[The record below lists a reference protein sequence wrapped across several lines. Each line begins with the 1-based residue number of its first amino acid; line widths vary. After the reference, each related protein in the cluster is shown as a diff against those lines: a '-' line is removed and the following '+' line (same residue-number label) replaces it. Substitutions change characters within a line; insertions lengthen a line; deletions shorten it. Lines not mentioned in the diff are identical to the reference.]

1 MSQRSSRVTRS
12 QSAQGVPL
20 TQPSD
25 NPDRPSTVRSEH
37 MTSLTELREQVLQMT
52 TEATEAINARISIPG
67 SYEDPDATIQ
77 AEPTIVI
84 GEGANPNESTTTEA
98 DIVQG
103 RSVPRSTV
111 ESVTDSDDAR
121 LSEDMGHTP
130 EPTEPAITTIATVE
144 APPST
149 EPAEAESSDRFWN
162 ARISIPAGGITES
175 TVRRRVPLDPNA
187 GIEDVNDPV
196 PPYAPPPLQIGMG
209 RYGPTNIPREERHLY
224 RAHPLSGVRSRITS
238 QEEAFEPRRPTPAP
252 RQIEAP
258 RPRRIEPRPRNPTPP
273 RSPSSP
279 SSSSSSS
286 SSTDESENQVPPREP
301 EEDNARN
308 DQDWNDDDYE
318 RLINGPIEDLRR
330 AAAREPALGFFF
342 RVIDDIKDQILEGI
356 TLQLQSQ
363 ETRQDTEAKTLN
375 TTLQQMTNSI
385 TKIEADLSNNRQ
397 QTESAAQNAWTA
409 ANSSQLAVNEL
420 VKIDTSIGKLSQQMK
435 DIVIA
440 MGTMGK
446 EVAKDLN
453 EQKDAIQ
460 RLREDTE
467 VLQET
472 LQVIEER
479 TSTTDIMDKDH
490 QWEPEAESSQ
500 TRKPKRQG
508 GLFPGDNPPGPPS
521 EPPSRGHTPHPRTPK
536 KPKPTENTP
545 EDIPKG
551 ARAKKPDAFSGKRG
565 QEAEI
570 FLMKMEIYFN
580 DYGTAFNDSR
590 KMATFLT
597 NMGEGEASKWAKPLM
612 RKILDQEQH
621 EYLANWIS
629 LKNAFLLAFSD
640 PMKKERA
647 IQNIHKLQ
655 QNGSAQS
662 YVTAFRTLMQELD
675 WDEHAFIDVFKKGL
689 KHNVQ
694 QELLKATITQ
704 DTSAF
709 SLEKWMEVAIRIDD
723 LLFTGRSLN
732 SNTNSN
738 QGNRDN
744 RSQPKATQAKV
755 GTVPPEILRDRRN
768 NGQCLKC
775 GRKGHMIRDCR
786 SKEWYP
792 GKKDEPVKG
801 KEAKIEEVK
810 DDKESSDS
818 ESEN

>member
-1 MSQRSSRVTRS
+1 
-12 QSAQGVPL
+12 
-20 TQPSD
+20 
-25 NPDRPSTVRSEH
+25 
-37 MTSLTELREQVLQMT
+37 MT
-52 TEATEAINARISIPG
+52 TEATEAINAGVSIPG
-67 SYEDPDATIQ
+67 SYEDPDATLQ
-77 AEPTIVI
+77 AQPTIVV

-98 DIVQG
+98 DIIQG

-111 ESVTDSDDAR
+111 ESVTDSDNAR

-130 EPTEPAITTIATVE
+130 EPTEPTPTTATVVE
-144 APPST
+144 APPSNK
-149 EPAEAESSDRFWN
+149 PAEAEPSDRFWN
-162 ARISIPAGGITES
+162 ARISIPAGGMIEP

-187 GIEDVNDPV
+187 GIEDEWEDMVQPTSLEKKGIYIDPI
-196 PPYAPPPLQIGMG
+196 PCQEYDPALQARKKRLDPYYPHQ
-209 RYGPTNIPREERHLY
+209 
-224 RAHPLSGVRSRITS
+224 
-238 QEEAFEPRRPTPAP
+238 
-252 RQIEAP
+252 
-258 RPRRIEPRPRNPTPP
+258 NPTPP

-286 SSTDESENQVPPREP
+286 SSSSTDEPEEQNPPEDPR
-301 EEDNARN
+301 EDNARN
-308 DQDWNDDDYE
+308 EQDWNDEDHE

-330 AAAREPALGFFF
+330 AAARELALGFFF
-342 RVIDDIKDQILEGI
+342 RVIDNIRDQILEGI

-375 TTLQQMTNSI
+375 TMLQQMTNSI
-385 TKIEADLSNNRQ
+385 TKIEADLSNNQQ
-397 QTESAAQNAWTA
+397 QTESTAQNAWTA

-420 VKIDTSIGKLSQQMK
+420 VKIETSIEKLSKQMN
-435 DIVIA
+435 DIVVA
-440 MGTMGK
+440 MGAMGK

-453 EQKDAIQ
+453 EQKDALE

-479 TSTTDIMDKDH
+479 TSTTNIMNKDH
-490 QWEPEAESSQ
+490 QREPVAESSQ
-500 TRKPKRQG
+500 AQKPKRQG

-536 KPKPTENTP
+536 KPKQTENAQD
-545 EDIPKG
+545 DIPKG
-551 ARAKKPDAFSGKRG
+551 AQAKKPNAFGGKRG

-580 DYGTAFNDSR
+580 DYGMAFTDSR

-621 EYLANWIS
+621 EYLTNWIS

-689 KHNVQ
+689 KHHVQ

-732 SNTNSN
+732 SNTNPN
-738 QGNRDN
+738 QGSCDN
-744 RSQPKATQAKV
+744 RSQPKTTQAKV
-755 GTVPPEILRDRRN
+755 GTVPPEILRERCN

-810 DDKESSDS
+810 DDKESSDL

>member
-1 MSQRSSRVTRS
+1 
-12 QSAQGVPL
+12 
-20 TQPSD
+20 
-25 NPDRPSTVRSEH
+25 
-37 MTSLTELREQVLQMT
+37 
-52 TEATEAINARISIPG
+52 
-67 SYEDPDATIQ
+67 
-77 AEPTIVI
+77 
-84 GEGANPNESTTTEA
+84 
-98 DIVQG
+98 
-103 RSVPRSTV
+103 
-111 ESVTDSDDAR
+111 
-121 LSEDMGHTP
+121 
-130 EPTEPAITTIATVE
+130 
-144 APPST
+144 
-149 EPAEAESSDRFWN
+149 
-162 ARISIPAGGITES
+162 
-175 TVRRRVPLDPNA
+175 
-187 GIEDVNDPV
+187 
-196 PPYAPPPLQIGMG
+196 MG

-224 RAHPLSGVRSRITS
+224 QAHPLSGVRSCITS
-238 QEEAFEPRRPTPAP
+238 QVEAPRPIRPAP
-252 RQIEAP
+252 TLRQIEAP
-258 RPRRIEPRPRNPTPP
+258 VPLRIEPRPRNPTPY
-273 RSPSSP
+273 RSPPSP

-286 SSTDESENQVPPREP
+286 SSAPEEPENPVPPEEP

-308 DQDWNDDDYE
+308 EQEWNEEEYE

-330 AAAREPALGFFF
+330 AATREPALGFFF

-356 TLQLQSQ
+356 TTQLQTQ

-420 VKIDTSIGKLSQQMK
+420 VKIETSIEKLSKQMN
-435 DIVIA
+435 DIVVA
-440 MGTMGK
+440 MGAMGK

-453 EQKDAIQ
+453 EQKNALQ

-490 QWEPEAESSQ
+490 QWEPVAESSQ
-500 TRKPKRQG
+500 AQKPKRQG

-536 KPKPTENTP
+536 KPKQTENTP

-597 NMGEGEASKWAKPLM
+597 NMGEGEASKWAKPLL

-621 EYLANWIS
+621 EYLVNWIS
-629 LKNAFLLAFSD
+629 LKNTFLLAFSD

-723 LLFTGRSLN
+723 LLFTGRNLN
-732 SNTNSN
+732 GNPNSN

-744 RSQPKATQAKV
+744 KTQNRTTQAKA
-755 GTVPPEILRDRRN
+755 GRVPLEIIRERRN
-768 NGQCLKC
+768 NNQCLKC
-775 GRKGHMIRDCR
+775 GYKGHMIKDCKA
-786 SKEWYP
+786 KEWYH
-792 GKKDEPVKG
+792 GKREEHIKG

>member
-1 MSQRSSRVTRS
+1 MSQRTSRVTRS

-25 NPDRPSTVRSEH
+25 NPDRPSIAGSER
-37 MTSLTELREQVLQMT
+37 MASLTELREQVLQMT
-52 TEATEAINARISIPG
+52 TEATEAINARVSIPG
-67 SYEDPDATIQ
+67 SYVDPDATIQ
-77 AEPTIVI
+77 AEPTIVV

-98 DIVQG
+98 DIIHG
-103 RSVPRSTV
+103 RSVPRTTI

-121 LSEDMGHTP
+121 YSEDMGHTP
-130 EPTEPAITTIATVE
+130 EHTELIQATASAQEAQPPAEPTEEEQAN
-144 APPST
+144 
-149 EPAEAESSDRFWN
+149 RFWN
-162 ARISIPAGGITES
+162 ARISIPSEPII
-175 TVRRRVPLDPNA
+175 RRRVPLDPAA
-187 GIEDVNDPV
+187 GIEDQLDPV
-196 PPYAPPPLQIGMG
+196 PPYAPPPLELGMG

-224 RAHPLSGVRSRITS
+224 QAHPLSGVRSRIPS
-238 QEEAFEPRRPTPAP
+238 QVEAPRPIRPAP
-252 RQIEAP
+252 TLRQIEAP
-258 RPRRIEPRPRNPTPP
+258 APLRIEPRPRNPTPY

-286 SSTDESENQVPPREP
+286 SSASEKPENQVPPEEP

-308 DQDWNDDDYE
+308 EQEWNEEEYE

-356 TLQLQSQ
+356 TTQLQTQ
-363 ETRQDTEAKTLN
+363 EARQDTEVKTLN

-385 TKIEADLSNNRQ
+385 TKIESDLSNNWQ

-409 ANSSQLAVNEL
+409 ANSAQLGVNEM
-420 VKIDTSIGKLSQQMK
+420 VKIEKSIEKLSKQMN

-440 MGTMGK
+440 MGAMGK

-453 EQKDAIQ
+453 EQKDALQ

-479 TSTTDIMDKDH
+479 TSSTDIMDKDH
-490 QWEPEAESSQ
+490 QWEPVAESSQ
-500 TRKPKRQG
+500 AKRPRRQG
-508 GLFPGDNPPGPPS
+508 RLFPGDNPPGPPS

-536 KPKPTENTP
+536 KPKPTESVE

-551 ARAKKPDAFSGKRG
+551 ARAKKPDAFNGKRG

-580 DYGTAFNDSR
+580 DYGTAFQDSR

-597 NMGEGEASKWAKPLM
+597 NMGEGEASKWAKPLL
-612 RKILDQEQH
+612 RKILDKETH
-621 EYLANWIS
+621 EYLANWNS
-629 LKNAFLLAFSD
+629 LKGAFLLAFSD

-655 QNGSAQS
+655 QTGSAQN
-662 YVTAFRTLMQELD
+662 YVTSFRTLMQELD

-723 LLFTGRSLN
+723 LLFTGRNLN
-732 SNTNSN
+732 SNLNSN

-744 RSQPKATQAKV
+744 RSQNRTTQAKA
-755 GTVPPEILRDRRN
+755 GRVPLEIIRERRN

-775 GRKGHMIRDCR
+775 GHKGHMIKDCK
-786 SKEWYP
+786 SKEWYH
-792 GKKDEPVKG
+792 GKREEHIKG
-801 KEAKIEEVK
+801 KEAKIEEAK

>member
-1 MSQRSSRVTRS
+1 MSQQTSRVTRS

-25 NPDRPSTVRSEH
+25 NPDRPSMVGSER
-37 MTSLTELREQVLQMT
+37 MASLTELRDQVLQMT
-52 TEATEAINARISIPG
+52 TEATEAINARVSIPG

-77 AEPTIVI
+77 AEPTIVV

-98 DIVQG
+98 DIIHG
-103 RSVPRSTV
+103 RSVPRTTV

-130 EPTEPAITTIATVE
+130 EHTEPVQTTVITEE
-144 APPST
+144 A
-149 EPAEAESSDRFWN
+149 EPAEEEQANRFWN
-162 ARISIPAGGITES
+162 ARISIPSEPII
-175 TVRRRVPLDPNA
+175 RRRVPLDPAA
-187 GIEDVNDPV
+187 GIEDQLDPV
-196 PPYAPPPLQIGMG
+196 PPYAPPPLELGMG

-224 RAHPLSGVRSRITS
+224 QAHPLSGVRSRITS
-238 QEEAFEPRRPTPAP
+238 QVEAPRPIRPAP
-252 RQIEAP
+252 TLRQIEAP
-258 RPRRIEPRPRNPTPP
+258 VPLRIEPRPRNPTPY

-286 SSTDESENQVPPREP
+286 SSASEEPENPVPPEEP

-308 DQDWNDDDYE
+308 EQEWNEEEYE

-356 TLQLQSQ
+356 TTQLQTQ
-363 ETRQDTEAKTLN
+363 ETRQDTEAKILN

-420 VKIDTSIGKLSQQMK
+420 VKIETSIEKLSKQMN
-435 DIVIA
+435 DIVVA
-440 MGTMGK
+440 MGAMGK

-453 EQKDAIQ
+453 EQKNALQ

-490 QWEPEAESSQ
+490 QWEPIAESSQ
-500 TRKPKRQG
+500 AQKPKRQG
-508 GLFPGDNPPGPPS
+508 GLFPGDNPPEPPS
-521 EPPSRGHTPHPRTPK
+521 EPPSRGHTPHPKTPK
-536 KPKPTENTP
+536 KPKQTENTP

-551 ARAKKPDAFSGKRG
+551 ARAKKPEAFSGKRG

-612 RKILDQEQH
+612 RKILDQEPH
-621 EYLANWIS
+621 EYLTNWIS

-662 YVTAFRTLMQELD
+662 YVSAFRTLMQELD

-723 LLFTGRSLN
+723 LLFTGRNLN
-732 SNTNSN
+732 GNPNSN

-744 RSQPKATQAKV
+744 KTQNRTTQAKA
-755 GTVPPEILRDRRN
+755 GRVPLEIIRERRN
-768 NGQCLKC
+768 NNQCLKC
-775 GRKGHMIRDCR
+775 GYKGHMIKDCKA
-786 SKEWYP
+786 KEWYH
-792 GKKDEPVKG
+792 GKREEHIKG

-810 DDKESSDS
+810 DNKESSDS

>member
-25 NPDRPSTVRSEH
+25 NPDRPPTVRSEH

-52 TEATEAINARISIPG
+52 TEATEAINARVSIPG
-67 SYEDPDATIQ
+67 SYVDPDATIQ
-77 AEPTIVI
+77 AEPTIVV
-84 GEGANPNESTTTEA
+84 GEGANPNKSTATEA
-98 DIVQG
+98 DIIQG
-103 RSVPRSTV
+103 RSVPRPTV

-130 EPTEPAITTIATVE
+130 EPTEPTTAVAVVE
-144 APPST
+144 VPPSN
-149 EPAEAESSDRFWN
+149 EPAGAEASDRFWN
-162 ARISIPAGGITES
+162 ARISIPAGGMIEP
-175 TVRRRVPLDPNA
+175 TVQQRVPLDPAA
-187 GIEDVNDPV
+187 GIEDQLNPV
-196 PPYAPPPLQIGMG
+196 PPYAPPPLELGMG

-224 RAHPLSGVRSRITS
+224 QAHPLSGVRSRIPS
-238 QEEAFEPRRPTPAP
+238 QVEAPRPTRLTPTL

-258 RPRRIEPRPRNPTPP
+258 APLRIEPRPRNPTPY

-286 SSTDESENQVPPREP
+286 SSASEEPENQAPPEEP

-308 DQDWNDDDYE
+308 EQEWNKEEYE

-356 TLQLQSQ
+356 TTQLQTQ
-363 ETRQDTEAKTLN
+363 EARQDTEVKTLN

-385 TKIEADLSNNRQ
+385 TKIESDLSNNRQ

-420 VKIDTSIGKLSQQMK
+420 VKIETSIEKLSKQMNN
-435 DIVIA
+435 IVVA
-440 MGTMGK
+440 MGAMGK

-453 EQKDAIQ
+453 EQKNALQ

-490 QWEPEAESSQ
+490 QWEPVAESSQ
-500 TRKPKRQG
+500 ARKPKRQG
-508 GLFPGDNPPGPPS
+508 GLFPGDKPPGPPS

-536 KPKPTENTP
+536 KPKQTENTP
-545 EDIPKG
+545 DDIPKG

-597 NMGEGEASKWAKPLM
+597 NMGEGEASKWAKPLL

-621 EYLANWIS
+621 EYLVNWIS

-732 SNTNSN
+732 SNTNPN
-738 QGNRDN
+738 QGNCDN
-744 RSQPKATQAKV
+744 KSQPRTTQAKV
-755 GTVPPEILRDRRN
+755 GTVPPEILRERRN

-810 DDKESSDS
+810 DNKESSDL

>member
-1 MSQRSSRVTRS
+1 
-12 QSAQGVPL
+12 
-20 TQPSD
+20 
-25 NPDRPSTVRSEH
+25 

-52 TEATEAINARISIPG
+52 TEATEAINTRVSIPG

-77 AEPTIVI
+77 AEPTIIV
-84 GEGANPNESTTTEA
+84 GEGANPNESTATEA
-98 DIVQG
+98 DIIQG
-103 RSVPRSTV
+103 RSVPRPTV
-111 ESVTDSDDAR
+111 EPVTDSDDAR

-130 EPTEPAITTIATVE
+130 EPTEPAPTAVAVVE
-144 APPST
+144 APPSI
-149 EPAEAESSDRFWN
+149 EPAEAESDDRFWN
-162 ARISIPAGGITES
+162 ARISIPAGGMTEP
-175 TVRRRVPLDPNA
+175 TIRRRVPLDPNA

-224 RAHPLSGVRSRITS
+224 QAHPL
-238 QEEAFEPRRPTPAP
+238 
-252 RQIEAP
+252 
-258 RPRRIEPRPRNPTPP
+258 PRNPTPP
-273 RSPSSP
+273 RSPSS

-286 SSTDESENQVPPREP
+286 SSTDESEDQAPPRET
-301 EEDNARN
+301 EGDNARGE
-308 DQDWNDDDYE
+308 QDWNDDDYE

-356 TLQLQSQ
+356 TLQLRSQ

-385 TKIEADLSNNRQ
+385 AKIEAESSNSRQ
-397 QTESAAQNAWTA
+397 QAASAAQNAWTA
-409 ANSSQLAVNEL
+409 ANSSQLTINEL
-420 VKIDTSIGKLSQQMK
+420 VKIETSIGNLSKQMN
-435 DIVIA
+435 DIVVA
-440 MGTMGK
+440 MGAMGK

-460 RLREDTE
+460 RLKEDTE

-479 TSTTDIMDKDH
+479 TSTTDIMNRDH

-500 TRKPKRQG
+500 VPKPKRQG

-536 KPKPTENTP
+536 KPKQTENVP
-545 EDIPKG
+545 DDIPKG
-551 ARAKKPDAFSGKRG
+551 ARAEKPEAFSGKRG

-597 NMGEGEASKWAKPLM
+597 NMGEGEASKWAKPLL
-612 RKILDQEQH
+612 RKILDKEQH
-621 EYLANWIS
+621 EYLTDWIS

-704 DTSAF
+704 DTSTF

-732 SNTNSN
+732 SNPNSN

-744 RSQPKATQAKV
+744 RSQPRTTQAKV
-755 GTVPPEILRDRRN
+755 GTVPPEILRERRN

-801 KEAKIEEVK
+801 KEAKTEEVK

-818 ESEN
+818 ESKN

>member
-1 MSQRSSRVTRS
+1 MSQRTSRVTRS

-25 NPDRPSTVRSEH
+25 NPDRPSIVGSER
-37 MTSLTELREQVLQMT
+37 MASLTELRDQVLQMT
-52 TEATEAINARISIPG
+52 TEATEAINARVSIPG
-67 SYEDPDATIQ
+67 SYVDPDATIQ
-77 AEPTIVI
+77 AEPTIVV

-98 DIVQG
+98 DIIHG
-103 RSVPRSTV
+103 RSVPRTTV
-111 ESVTDSDDAR
+111 ESVTNSDDAR

-130 EPTEPAITTIATVE
+130 EHTEPVQATVTTEE
-144 APPST
+144 AQPPA
-149 EPAEAESSDRFWN
+149 EPAKEEQANRFWN
-162 ARISIPAGGITES
+162 ARISIPSEPII
-175 TVRRRVPLDPNA
+175 RRRVPIDPAA
-187 GIEDVNDPV
+187 GIEDQLDPV
-196 PPYAPPPLQIGMG
+196 PPYAPPPLELGMG

-224 RAHPLSGVRSRITS
+224 QAHPLSGVRSRITS
-238 QEEAFEPRRPTPAP
+238 QVEAPRPIRPAP
-252 RQIEAP
+252 TLRQIEAP
-258 RPRRIEPRPRNPTPP
+258 VPLRIEPRPRNPTPY
-273 RSPSSP
+273 RSPPSP

-286 SSTDESENQVPPREP
+286 SSASEEPENPVPLEEP

-308 DQDWNDDDYE
+308 EQEWNEEEYE
-318 RLINGPIEDLRR
+318 RLINRPIEDLRR

-356 TLQLQSQ
+356 TTQLQTQ

-385 TKIEADLSNNRQ
+385 TKIKADLSNNRQ

-420 VKIDTSIGKLSQQMK
+420 VKIETSIEKLSKQMN
-435 DIVIA
+435 DIVVA
-440 MGTMGK
+440 MGAMGK

-453 EQKDAIQ
+453 EQKNALQ

-479 TSTTDIMDKDH
+479 TSTTNIMDKDH
-490 QWEPEAESSQ
+490 QWEPVAESSQ
-500 TRKPKRQG
+500 AQKPKRQG

-521 EPPSRGHTPHPRTPK
+521 EPPSRGHTPLPRTPK
-536 KPKPTENTP
+536 KPKQTENTP

-597 NMGEGEASKWAKPLM
+597 NMGEGEASKWAKPLLG
-612 RKILDQEQH
+612 KILDQEQH
-621 EYLANWIS
+621 EYLVNWIS

-723 LLFTGRSLN
+723 LLFTGRNLN
-732 SNTNSN
+732 GNPNSN

-744 RSQPKATQAKV
+744 KTQNRTTQAKA
-755 GTVPPEILRDRRN
+755 GRVPLEIIRERRN
-768 NGQCLKC
+768 NNQCLKC
-775 GRKGHMIRDCR
+775 GYKGHMIKDCKA
-786 SKEWYP
+786 KEWYH
-792 GKKDEPVKG
+792 GKREEHIKG

-810 DDKESSDS
+810 DNKESSDS

>member
-1 MSQRSSRVTRS
+1 MSQRTSRVTRS

-25 NPDRPSTVRSEH
+25 NPDRPSIARSENT
-37 MTSLTELREQVLQMT
+37 TSITALREQVLQMT
-52 TEATEAINARISIPG
+52 TEATEAINSRVSIPG

-77 AEPTIVI
+77 AEPTIVV
-84 GEGANPNESTTTEA
+84 GEGANPNESTATEA
-98 DIVQG
+98 DIIHG
-103 RSVPRSTV
+103 RSVPRPTV

-130 EPTEPAITTIATVE
+130 EHTEPVQATASTEE
-144 APPST
+144 AQLSA
-149 EPAEAESSDRFWN
+149 EPAEEEQANRFWN
-162 ARISIPAGGITES
+162 ARISIPSEPII
-175 TVRRRVPLDPNA
+175 RRRVPLDPAA
-187 GIEDVNDPV
+187 GIEDQLDPV
-196 PPYAPPPLQIGMG
+196 PPYAPPPLELGMG

-224 RAHPLSGVRSRITS
+224 QAHPLSGVRSRIPS
-238 QEEAFEPRRPTPAP
+238 QVEAPRAIRPAP
-252 RQIEAP
+252 TLRQIEAP
-258 RPRRIEPRPRNPTPP
+258 APLRIEPRPRNPTPY

-286 SSTDESENQVPPREP
+286 SSASEEPENQAPPEEP
-301 EEDNARN
+301 EGDNARN
-308 DQDWNDDDYE
+308 EQEWNDEEYE

-342 RVIDDIKDQILEGI
+342 RVIDDIKDQLLEGI
-356 TLQLQSQ
+356 TTQLQSQ
-363 ETRQDTEAKTLN
+363 EARQDTEVKTLN
-375 TTLQQMTNSI
+375 TMLQQMTNSI
-385 TKIEADLSNNRQ
+385 TKIESDLSNNRQ

-409 ANSSQLAVNEL
+409 ANSAQLGVNEM
-420 VKIDTSIGKLSQQMK
+420 VKIEKSIDKLSKQMN
-435 DIVIA
+435 DIVVA
-440 MGTMGK
+440 MGAMGK

-453 EQKDAIQ
+453 AQKDALQ

-479 TSTTDIMDKDH
+479 TSSTDIMDKDH
-490 QWEPEAESSQ
+490 QWEPVAKSSQ
-500 TRKPKRQG
+500 AKGPRRQG

-521 EPPSRGHTPHPRTPK
+521 EPPSRGQTPHPRTPK
-536 KPKPTENTP
+536 KPKQTEGVQD
-545 EDIPKG
+545 DIPKG
-551 ARAKKPDAFSGKRG
+551 ARAKKPDAFNGKRG

-580 DYGTAFNDSR
+580 DYGTAFQDSR

-597 NMGEGEASKWAKPLM
+597 NMGEGEASKWAKPLL
-612 RKILDQEQH
+612 RKILDKEPH
-621 EYLANWIS
+621 EYLANWNS
-629 LKNAFLLAFSD
+629 LKSAFLLAFSD

-655 QNGSAQS
+655 QTGLAQN
-662 YVTAFRTLMQELD
+662 YVTSFRTLMQELD

-723 LLFTGRSLN
+723 LLFTGRNLN
-732 SNTNSN
+732 SNPNSS

-744 RSQPKATQAKV
+744 RPQNKTTQGKA
-755 GTVPPEILRDRRN
+755 GRVPLEIIRERRN

-775 GRKGHMIRDCR
+775 GHKGHMIKDCK
-786 SKEWYP
+786 SKEWYH
-792 GKKDEPVKG
+792 GKREEHVKG

>member
-1 MSQRSSRVTRS
+1 M
-12 QSAQGVPL
+12 A
-20 TQPSD
+20 
-25 NPDRPSTVRSEH
+25 
-37 MTSLTELREQVLQMT
+37 SLTELREQVLQMT
-52 TEATEAINARISIPG
+52 TEATEAINARVSIPG
-67 SYEDPDATIQ
+67 SYVDPDATIQ
-77 AEPTIVI
+77 AEPTIVV

-98 DIVQG
+98 NIIHG
-103 RSVPRSTV
+103 RSVPRTTV

-121 LSEDMGHTP
+121 YSEDMGHTP
-130 EPTEPAITTIATVE
+130 EHTEPIQATAPAQE
-144 APPST
+144 AQPPA
-149 EPAEAESSDRFWN
+149 EPAEEEQANRFWN
-162 ARISIPAGGITES
+162 ARI
-175 TVRRRVPLDPNA
+175 R
-187 GIEDVNDPV
+187 IEDQLDPV
-196 PPYAPPPLQIGMG
+196 PPYAPPPLELGMG

-224 RAHPLSGVRSRITS
+224 QAHPLSGVRSRIPS
-238 QEEAFEPRRPTPAP
+238 QVEAPRPTRPAP
-252 RQIEAP
+252 TLRQIEAP
-258 RPRRIEPRPRNPTPP
+258 APLRIEPRPRNPTPY

-286 SSTDESENQVPPREP
+286 SSASEEPENQVPPEEP
-301 EEDNARN
+301 EEDNAIN
-308 DQDWNDDDYE
+308 KQEWNEEEYE

-356 TLQLQSQ
+356 TTQLQTQ
-363 ETRQDTEAKTLN
+363 EARQDTEVKTLN

-385 TKIEADLSNNRQ
+385 TKIESDLSNNRQ

-409 ANSSQLAVNEL
+409 ANSAQLGVNEM
-420 VKIDTSIGKLSQQMK
+420 VKIEKSIEKLSKQMS

-440 MGTMGK
+440 MGAMGK

-453 EQKDAIQ
+453 EQKDALQ

-479 TSTTDIMDKDH
+479 TSSTDIMDKDH
-490 QWEPEAESSQ
+490 QWEPVAESSQ
-500 TRKPKRQG
+500 AKGPRRQG

-536 KPKPTENTP
+536 KPKPTESVKD
-545 EDIPKG
+545 DIPKG
-551 ARAKKPDAFSGKRG
+551 ASAKKPDAFNGKRG

-580 DYGTAFNDSR
+580 DYGTAFQDSR

-597 NMGEGEASKWAKPLM
+597 NMGEGEASKWAKPLL
-612 RKILDQEQH
+612 RKILDKETH
-621 EYLANWIS
+621 EYLANWDS
-629 LKNAFLLAFSD
+629 LKN

-655 QNGSAQS
+655 QTGSAQN
-662 YVTAFRTLMQELD
+662 YVTSFRTLMQELD

-723 LLFTGRSLN
+723 LLFTGRNIN
-732 SNTNSN
+732 SNPNSN

-744 RSQPKATQAKV
+744 RSQNRTTQAKA
-755 GTVPPEILRDRRN
+755 GRVPLEIIRERRN

-775 GRKGHMIRDCR
+775 GYKGHMIKDCK
-786 SKEWYP
+786 SKEWYH
-792 GKKDEPVKG
+792 GKREEHVKG
-801 KEAKIEEVK
+801 KEAKIEEAK

>member
-1 MSQRSSRVTRS
+1 
-12 QSAQGVPL
+12 
-20 TQPSD
+20 
-25 NPDRPSTVRSEH
+25 
-37 MTSLTELREQVLQMT
+37 
-52 TEATEAINARISIPG
+52 
-67 SYEDPDATIQ
+67 
-77 AEPTIVI
+77 
-84 GEGANPNESTTTEA
+84 
-98 DIVQG
+98 
-103 RSVPRSTV
+103 
-111 ESVTDSDDAR
+111 
-121 LSEDMGHTP
+121 MGHTP
-130 EPTEPAITTIATVE
+130 EHTEPVQATILAQE
-144 APPST
+144 AQPPA
-149 EPAEAESSDRFWN
+149 EPAGEEQANQFWN
-162 ARISIPAGGITES
+162 ARISIPSEPIIRQRE
-175 TVRRRVPLDPNA
+175 PLDPAA
-187 GIEDVNDPV
+187 GIEDQLDPV
-196 PPYAPPPLQIGMG
+196 PPYAPPPLELGMG

-224 RAHPLSGVRSRITS
+224 QAHPLSGVRSRISS
-238 QEEAFEPRRPTPAP
+238 QVEAPRPIRPAP
-252 RQIEAP
+252 TLRQIEAP
-258 RPRRIEPRPRNPTPP
+258 APLRIEPRPRNPTPY

-279 SSSSSSS
+279 SSSSSSLS
-286 SSTDESENQVPPREP
+286 SASEEPENQAPPGEP

-308 DQDWNDDDYE
+308 EQEWNEEEYE

-330 AAAREPALGFFF
+330 AATREPALGFFF

-356 TLQLQSQ
+356 TTQLQTQ
-363 ETRQDTEAKTLN
+363 EARQDTEAKTLN

-385 TKIEADLSNNRQ
+385 TKIESDLSNNQQ

-409 ANSSQLAVNEL
+409 ANSTQLGVNEMI
-420 VKIDTSIGKLSQQMK
+420 KIEKSIEKLSKQMN

-440 MGTMGK
+440 MGAMGK

-453 EQKDAIQ
+453 EQKDALQ
-460 RLREDTE
+460 RIREDTE

-479 TSTTDIMDKDH
+479 TSSTDIMDKDH
-490 QWEPEAESSQ
+490 QWEPAAESSQ
-500 TRKPKRQG
+500 AKGPRRQG
-508 GLFPGDNPPGPPS
+508 GLFPGNNPPGPPS

-536 KPKPTENTP
+536 KPKQTENAP

-551 ARAKKPDAFSGKRG
+551 ARAKKPEAFSGKRG

-580 DYGTAFNDSR
+580 DYGAAFNDSR

-612 RKILDQEQH
+612 RKILDQEPH
-621 EYLANWIS
+621 EYLTNWIS

-723 LLFTGRSLN
+723 LLFTGRNLN
-732 SNTNSN
+732 SNPNSN

-744 RSQPKATQAKV
+744 KTQNRTTQAKARR
-755 GTVPPEILRDRRN
+755 VPLEIIRERRN
-768 NGQCLKC
+768 NNQCLKC
-775 GRKGHMIRDCR
+775 GYKGHMIKDCKA
-786 SKEWYP
+786 KEWYH
-792 GKKDEPVKG
+792 GKREDHVKG

-810 DDKESSDS
+810 NDKESSDS

>member
-25 NPDRPSTVRSEH
+25 NPDRPPTVRSEH

-52 TEATEAINARISIPG
+52 TEATEAINARVSIPG
-67 SYEDPDATIQ
+67 SYTDPDATIQ
-77 AEPTIVI
+77 AEPTIVV
-84 GEGANPNESTTTEA
+84 GESANPNESTATEA
-98 DIVQG
+98 DIIQG
-103 RSVPRSTV
+103 RSVPRPTI

-130 EPTEPAITTIATVE
+130 EPTEPTTAVAVVE
-144 APPST
+144 VPPSN
-149 EPAEAESSDRFWN
+149 EPAGVETSDRFWN
-162 ARISIPAGGITES
+162 ARISIPAGGMIEP
-175 TVRRRVPLDPNA
+175 TVRRRVPLDPAA
-187 GIEDVNDPV
+187 GIEDQLNPV
-196 PPYAPPPLQIGMG
+196 PPYAPPPLELGMG

-224 RAHPLSGVRSRITS
+224 QAHPLSGVRSRITS
-238 QEEAFEPRRPTPAP
+238 QVEAPRPIRPAP
-252 RQIEAP
+252 TLRQIEAP
-258 RPRRIEPRPRNPTPP
+258 VPLRIEPRPRNPTPY
-273 RSPSSP
+273 RSPPSPSP

-286 SSTDESENQVPPREP
+286 ASEEP

-308 DQDWNDDDYE
+308 EQEWNEEEYE

-330 AAAREPALGFFF
+330 AATREPALGFFF

-356 TLQLQSQ
+356 TTQLQTQ

-420 VKIDTSIGKLSQQMK
+420 VKIETSIEKLSKQMN
-435 DIVIA
+435 DIVVA
-440 MGTMGK
+440 MGAMGK

-453 EQKDAIQ
+453 EQKNALQ

-490 QWEPEAESSQ
+490 QWEPVAESSQ
-500 TRKPKRQG
+500 AQKPKRQG
-508 GLFPGDNPPGPPS
+508 GLFPGNNPPGPPS

-536 KPKPTENTP
+536 KPKQTENTP

-570 FLMKMEIYFN
+570 FLMKMEIYFT

-597 NMGEGEASKWAKPLM
+597 NMGEGEASKWAKPLL

-621 EYLANWIS
+621 EYLVNWIS

-662 YVTAFRTLMQELD
+662 YVTAFRALMQELD

-744 RSQPKATQAKV
+744 RPQPRTTQAKV
-755 GTVPPEILRDRRN
+755 GTVPPEILRERRN